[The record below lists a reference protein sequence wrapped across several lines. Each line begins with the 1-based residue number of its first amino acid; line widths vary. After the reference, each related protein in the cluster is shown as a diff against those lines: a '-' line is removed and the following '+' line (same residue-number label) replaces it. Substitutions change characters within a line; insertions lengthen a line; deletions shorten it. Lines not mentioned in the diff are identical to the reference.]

1 MSERKIKGSQWW
13 WVILAFLAGIAV
25 HAGASSHR
33 PQALMAAPAAAVATP
48 AADNGGRVVDA
59 SSDTCSVQQD

>member
-33 PQALMAAPAAAVATP
+33 PQTLMAAPTTSVAQP
-48 AADNGGRVVDA
+48 VAYDNGTAAQAD
-59 SSDTCSVQQD
+59 SDICGLQLD

>member
-1 MSERKIKGSQWW
+1 MSERRIKGWQWW
-13 WVILAFLAGIAV
+13 WMLLAFLAGIAV

-33 PQALMAAPAAAVATP
+33 PQPSMAAPATGVATP
-48 AADNGGRVVDA
+48 AADNPGRVVDA

>member
-1 MSERKIKGSQWW
+1 MSERRIKGSQWW

-25 HAGASSHR
+25 HAGASSHHSQ
-33 PQALMAAPAAAVATP
+33 PSMAAPAAKVATP
-48 AADNGGRVVDA
+48 AAENPGRVVDA